1 MESKNVKTIN
11 FQDLILECVDCGRNF
26 TFTKGE
32 QIYFASKGLSTPR
45 RCPECRLKR
54 RLSLVAEVNNNG

>member
-1 MESKNVKTIN
+1 MESKNIKTIN
-11 FQDLILECVDCGRNF
+11 FRDLILECVECGRNF
-26 TFTKGE
+26 TFTRGE

-54 RLSLVAEVNNNG
+54 KLTLVPEVKHG